1 MGTLFS
7 ALDIGRSGLHAA
19 QLQLDTAGHNIANV
33 NRTGYSRQRVELA
46 ERSPVFTPEG
56 AIGRGVGIA
65 TITRIRDT
73 FLDQAY
79 TRQAPGLGF
88 AEVRAQYFTLI
99 EDSYLE
105 PTDNGFGTRLT
116 DFFDALNDFSNNVE
130 SASVREAFLTEAS
143 SVAASLRDLISRFDQ
158 LRTNAN
164 EEVKN
169 LVPEVNSLATQIAA
183 LNVQIRDTEGFGQP
197 ANDLRDE
204 RQVLL
209 DELSR
214 LINITTREDASG
226 QINVLIGSQILVDA
240 KGAREVIAFRNAA
253 LDPERQDLVE
263 LRFAD
268 DNSVVEVR
276 NGEIFG
282 AMTIRDEVLVEQD
295 SQIDELAAA
304 LIEQLN
310 RIHNQ
315 GNGLENLSGTIS
327 SANPVSAPTD
337 PLVSA
342 GLPFNLTPGSF
353 DVIVYDAAGVPSTT
367 TITITP
373 ASTLN
378 SLAADLNAIPDFSA
392 SVSGNTL
399 SLGTAAP
406 YTFSFA
412 NDTGGALTALGIN
425 GLFTGSDARS
435 IAVNQDI
442 LDNPSRLT
450 SSYSTDVLNT
460 GDNSAAIA
468 MANLRTALVMDSNS
482 STFDEFYQS
491 IVTGLGVDSR
501 SNSQQLD
508 VTTQFV
514 EDIDRR
520 RQEVS
525 GVNLDEEVSSLIQ
538 FQRAFEASAR
548 VITVADR
555 MLETLLNTAL

>member
-46 ERSPVFTPEG
+46 ERSPIFTSEG
-56 AIGRGVGIA
+56 AIGRGVGIE
-65 TITRIRDT
+65 TIARIRDT
-73 FLDQAY
+73 FLDEAY
-79 TRQAPGLGF
+79 VRQSPALGF

-116 DFFDALNDFSNNVE
+116 DFFDALNDFANNVE

-143 SVAASLRDLISRFDQ
+143 SVASSLNDLISRFDQ

-214 LINITTREDASG
+214 LINITTREDSSG
-226 QINVLIGSQILVDA
+226 QINVIIGSQILVDT
-240 KGAREVIAFRNAA
+240 KGAREVIAFRNAG

-268 DNSVVEVR
+268 DNSLVEVR
-276 NGEIFG
+276 DGEIYG
-282 AMTIRDEVLVEQD
+282 AITIRDQVLVEQD
-295 SQIDELAAA
+295 AQIDELAAA
-304 LIEQLN
+304 LIYQIN
-310 RIHNQ
+310 RIHSQ
-315 GNGLENLSGTIS
+315 GNGIENLSGTLS
-327 SANPVSAPTD
+327 STNLVSAATD

-342 GLPFNLTPGSF
+342 GLPFTLTPGTF
-353 DVIVYDAAGVPSTT
+353 DVIVYDGAGTPTTT
-367 TITITP
+367 TITITN

-378 SLAADLNAIPDFSA
+378 SLAADLNAIPNFSA
-392 SVSGNTL
+392 SVSGETL
-399 SLGTAAP
+399 SLGTTSP

-412 NDTGGALTALGIN
+412 NDTSGALAALGVN
-425 GLFTGSDARS
+425 GLFTGTDARS
-435 IAVNQDI
+435 IAVSQDI
-442 LDNPSRLT
+442 LDNPNWLT
-450 SSYSTDVLNT
+450 SAYSSDVLNT
-460 GDNSAAIA
+460 GDNSAALD
-468 MANLRTALVMDSNS
+468 MANLRTALVLDSDS

-501 SNSQQLD
+501 SNTQQLD

-514 EDIDRR
+514 NDIDRR

-525 GVNLDEEVSSLIQ
+525 GVNLDEEVAGLIQ
-538 FQRAFEASAR
+538 YQRAFEAAAR

-555 MLETLLNTAL
+555 MLETLLNTAA